1 MITFLCKLL
10 ENTSGILKSYM
21 HHGSHTYSLHLCV
34 SLSLPLTLTHTQVIF
49 GVPPQKRKKKTLAG
63 FDEPE
68 RNPIADMIL
77 EEKSTNWSE
86 TR

>member
-1 MITFLCKLL
+1 
-10 ENTSGILKSYM
+10 
-21 HHGSHTYSLHLCV
+21 
-34 SLSLPLTLTHTQVIF
+34 
-49 GVPPQKRKKKTLAG
+49 VPPQKRKKKKLAG

-68 RNPIADMIL
+68 RNPVADMIM